1 MWVRLKMGGYLPK
14 SKFDTDNDVPL
25 NVQRNM
31 FGVSNIMVIRNSGLP
46 HFRDTFRGMAVW
58 QWSLGSC
65 VSLGKVGARDA
76 ATGEMCGLR
85 RGFDGILDEFCGG
98 NMISITL
105 W

>member
-25 NVQRNM
+25 SVQRNM

-76 ATGEMCGLR
+76 ATGENVWLAPR
-85 RGFDGILDEFCGG
+85 I
-98 NMISITL
+98 
-105 W
+105 